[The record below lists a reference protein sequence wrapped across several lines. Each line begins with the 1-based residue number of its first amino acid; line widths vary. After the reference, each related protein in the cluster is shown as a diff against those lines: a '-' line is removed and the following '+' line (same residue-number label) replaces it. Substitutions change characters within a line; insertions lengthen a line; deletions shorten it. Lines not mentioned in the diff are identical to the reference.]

1 MRQSLRFRLLT
12 LILISFVT
20 GWSIISGFAWWRAS
34 AQADRLFDI
43 QLSQLADLLAV
54 VTTHE
59 AGEAD
64 LHQFAADLHQSSV
77 KSQPLFQVWSADGQ
91 LLIRGPRAPDLP
103 LSGVTTRG
111 YSDEILDDERY
122 RVYTRFTPGDGH
134 RIQVAQEVASR
145 QMQLHVFVRGSL
157 TPLLLALPMIGLL
170 WLAVERAL
178 TPLKQLAA
186 EIGARTPDNLN
197 PIYDGNIPS
206 EVFSLVQAI
215 NALFG
220 RLQISL
226 KKFSRF
232 SADAAHEL
240 RTPLAGSITQIH
252 AALDTTDVRERQA
265 SLQQALHGL
274 SRLHRLMEQLLTLA
288 RLEPDAAEL
297 TFSHFDLN
305 ALAVDVAAE
314 HAPRALQKGVS
325 LEIAAPGPVNF
336 YGVREMISIVL
347 RNLLDNAIRST
358 PSGGEILLSLLP
370 LEGTIR
376 LQVEDSGGGIPDP
389 QKRLVL
395 ERFHRL
401 PGTSGKGSGLG
412 LSIVLSAVELHQGTL
427 LLNDRE
433 SGPGLRVIIDLPIHT
448 KRWL

>member
-305 ALAVDVAAE
+305 ALAVDVAAD
-314 HAPRALQKGVS
+314 HAPCAAKGGK
-325 LEIAAPGPVNF
+325 PGDRGSRTGEF
-336 YGVREMISIVL
+336 L
-347 RNLLDNAIRST
+347 WRSGDDQHRT
-358 PSGGEILLSLLP
+358 AQLVGQRDP
-370 LEGTIR
+370 L
-376 LQVEDSGGGIPDP
+376 
-389 QKRLVL
+389 
-395 ERFHRL
+395 H
-401 PGTSGKGSGLG
+401 
-412 LSIVLSAVELHQGTL
+412 AVG
-427 LLNDRE
+427 
-433 SGPGLRVIIDLPIHT
+433 
-448 KRWL
+448 W